1 MYLKSVLAAIVSMAA
16 FSVCAQ
22 VQVIDRSPVPRA
34 ANSTSTGTGT
44 APPPVE
50 TGVNTAEI
58 YYQMQLLQQEVQTL
72 RGLVEEQAHE
82 LKRLKQ
88 QRLDDY
94 IDLDRRVS
102 QLSGTVSTSS
112 TGAPSYSGSTNT
124 SASTHSGSAAG
135 QVVATADEAKLY
147 RDAVNLL
154 LKEKD
159 YEQALT
165 SLQSYLTQF
174 PAGRYAANAYYWLGE
189 IYLIK
194 QMNSEAQQW
203 FERLLAEFPNHSK
216 ADDAKFKLAKAYDLA
231 GDKVKARPLLEA
243 VAQGN
248 SNAARLAAS
257 YLKRYYSAN

>member
-1 MYLKSVLAAIVSMAA
+1 
-16 FSVCAQ
+16 
-22 VQVIDRSPVPRA
+22 
-34 ANSTSTGTGT
+34 
-44 APPPVE
+44 
-50 TGVNTAEI
+50 
-58 YYQMQLLQQEVQTL
+58 MQLLQQEVQTL

-94 IDLDRRVS
+94 IDLDRRIS
-102 QLSGTVSTSS
+102 QLSGSVSTDS
-112 TGAPSYSGSTNT
+112 TSPSYSSATN
-124 SASTHSGSAAG
+124 ASGSSRSGGAA
-135 QVVATADEAKLY
+135 QLSATPDEAKLY
-147 RDAVNLL
+147 REAVNLL

-174 PAGRYAANAYYWLGE
+174 PTGRYAANAYYWLGE

-194 QMNSEAQQW
+194 QMNGEAQQW
-203 FERLLAEFPNHSK
+203 FERLLVEFPSHSK
-216 ADDAKFKLAKAYDLA
+216 VDDAKFKLAKAYDLDGNKA
-231 GDKVKARPLLEA
+231 KARPLLET

-257 YLKRYYSAN
+257 YLKRYYSAE